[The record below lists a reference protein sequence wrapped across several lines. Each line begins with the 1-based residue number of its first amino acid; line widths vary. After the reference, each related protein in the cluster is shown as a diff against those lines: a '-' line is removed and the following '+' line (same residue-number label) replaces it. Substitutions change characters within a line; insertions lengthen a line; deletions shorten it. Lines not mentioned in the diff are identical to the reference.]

1 MEYRYNIS
9 SFQISLTLTTAQ
21 LEGNE
26 WRKEWIPF
34 SAFLFILVVNKFQ
47 QWDETLLLRL
57 IHFSN
62 VSNP

>member
-1 MEYRYNIS
+1 MEYLYNVS

-34 SAFLFILVVNKFQ
+34 SAFSVYTGREQIPTMR
-47 QWDETLLLRL
+47 WDIT
-57 IHFSN
+57 
-62 VSNP
+62 P

>member
-1 MEYRYNIS
+1 MEYLYNIS

-21 LEGNE
+21 LEGKE
-26 WRKEWIPF
+26 WRKERIPF

>member
-1 MEYRYNIS
+1 MEYLYNIS

-34 SAFLFILVVNKFQ
+34 SVYTGREQIPTMR
-47 QWDETLLLRL
+47 WDIT
-57 IHFSN
+57 
-62 VSNP
+62 P